1 MAAQQLS
8 FHEKL
13 YALARNY
20 WWCWQPEVVAI
31 YRDIDPIRWRELDHN
46 PVLMLDEYTSD
57 RLEQRGR
64 EAVLHSRVNYAYRR
78 WQEYMTSKHTW
89 GDTHTGLLGH
99 NPVAYFSAE
108 FGIHESLPNYSGGL
122 GVLAGDH
129 LKKIGRASCRE
140 RV

>member
-46 PVLMLDEYTSD
+46 PVLMLDEFTADGLALRHALPQLPGEPRGD
-57 RLEQRGR
+57 RRIVGR
-64 EAVLHSRVNYAYRR
+64 R
-78 WQEYMTSKHTW
+78 
-89 GDTHTGLLGH
+89 
-99 NPVAYFSAE
+99 P
-108 FGIHESLPNYSGGL
+108 
-122 GVLAGDH
+122 GVGAG
-129 LKKIGRASCRE
+129 S
-140 RV
+140 